1 MRMRRKTLLKL
12 IALLMTASC
21 LMTSVAF
28 AAVPETVQPLASAYF
43 GSYCPTV
50 SALGGGKVQV
60 TISVTGTSI
69 MDEIGADSIVLYEST
84 DQTDWEQVK
93 TWDKST
99 YPGLFDE
106 DTSEHTATVS
116 YYGVAGRYYKAY
128 ICIYAKK
135 GTGMESSY
143 IWTYVK
149 RAT

>member
-1 MRMRRKTLLKL
+1 MEMRRNNLLKL
-12 IALLMTASC
+12 IALLLAASC

-60 TISVTGTSI
+60 TISVAGTCI

-84 DQTDWEQVK
+84 DQTNWEQVK
-93 TWDKST
+93 TWDGST
-99 YPGLFDE
+99 YPGMVAE
-106 DTSEHTATVS
+106 DTFQHTAMVS

-143 IWTYVK
+143 IWSPVK